1 MKRKKITRYIL
12 IAVVIFI
19 VLAIAAK
26 KSGKLGKPQLTEVVV
41 EKPQIST
48 IIESISANGK
58 IQPEVEVK
66 ISPEVSG
73 EIIELT
79 VKEGDKVEQGHLLCR
94 IKPDTYIS
102 MRERAA
108 ASLNST
114 KARLTQAEAQ
124 LLQSELA
131 FNRSKLLFE
140 QKAISESEFE
150 NAKTSYQVA
159 QADVKAALFNVESS
173 EASLKETIENLNKT
187 TIYAPMSGIIS
198 KLSVELGERV
208 VGTAQMA
215 GTEILR
221 IADLT
226 RMETRVSV
234 NENDIVRVKLQDTA
248 LIYVDAYPDQT
259 FKGLVT
265 QIANSAS
272 VEGTSMDQVTTFEVR
287 IFLLANS
294 YNHLIKPNQPN
305 PFRPGMS
312 TNVEIQTTTK
322 RNILTVPI
330 QAVTTRADTTSASQS
345 EAAESSMENMLE
357 VVFVTKNDTARM
369 VNVKTGIQDN
379 KVIEITEGL
388 TGDEDVVISPFS
400 AITRVL
406 KDGTMVKK
414 VTQENLF
421 SKTK

>member
-1 MKRKKITRYIL
+1 MKRKKIIRYIL

-26 KSGKLGKPQLTEVVV
+26 KSGKIGTQPMTEVVV
-41 EKPQIST
+41 EKPQFST

-58 IQPEVEVK
+58 IQPEIEVK

-79 VKEGDKVEQGHLLCR
+79 VKEGDEVKKGDLLCR

-102 MRERAA
+102 MRERAE

-131 FNRSKLLFE
+131 FNRNKRLFE

-173 EASLKETIENLNKT
+173 EASLKETTENLNKT

-221 IADLT
+221 IADLA

-272 VEGTSMDQVTTFEVR
+272 VAGASVDQVTTFEVR
-287 IFLLANS
+287 IFLLASS

-312 TNVEIQTTTK
+312 TNVDIQTTTK
-322 RNILTVPI
+322 RNILTIPI
-330 QAVTTRADTTSASQS
+330 QAVTTRTDTSSRNQN
-345 EAAESSMENMLE
+345 EVAESSMDNMLE
-357 VVFVTKNDTARM
+357 VVFITKNDTARM
-369 VNVKTGIQDN
+369 VRVKTGIQDN
-379 KVIEITEGL
+379 KIIEITDGL
-388 TGDEDVVISPFS
+388 TTDDEVVISPFS

-406 KDGTMVKK
+406 EEGKLVKK
-414 VTQENLF
+414 VNQEELF

>member
-379 KVIEITEGL
+379 KVIEITDGL